1 MEQRRKISIIKAK
14 EGHNLSQQLALRWDI
29 SFLSNVCSRNFGLT
43 RWSEPRSPVASL
55 RTFIDKSFTIWQIL
69 IKASSTR
76 GTSSEDGN
84 LTILRKNSTC
94 KSKFFLHG
102 QWHILKH
109 LGKFR
114 QVHHSQSAS
123 IFINLN
129 HLCSFLLSSP
139 TSAKL
144 SFSGFLRCKSYF
156 ADSRKLFYILI
167 FSGKKK
173 SAKLKIDPCRGLSC
187 MVECK
192 TIHSEDPPP
201 YTAAFGLPRGQHSQ
215 VLVVSVL
222 SNVLLV
228 NILIFHQFYSII
240 T

>member
-109 LGKFR
+109 LGKTFSSSSFPIR
-114 QVHHSQSAS
+114 LNLHQSES
-123 IFINLN
+123 SL
-129 HLCSFLLSSP
+129 FLL
-139 TSAKL
+139 A
-144 SFSGFLRCKSYF
+144 
-156 ADSRKLFYILI
+156 I
-167 FSGKKK
+167 FSYI
-173 SAKLKIDPCRGLSC
+173 SKI
-187 MVECK
+187 V
-192 TIHSEDPPP
+192 
-201 YTAAFGLPRGQHSQ
+201 
-215 VLVVSVL
+215 
-222 SNVLLV
+222 
-228 NILIFHQFYSII
+228 IFRFPSM
-240 T
+240 